1 MGQTR
6 DLGARRRI
14 RPFHGAGVPGAGAP
28 RPLCR
33 ESILLYF
40 AIWRYMEFL
49 MREFMAVAKALAD
62 ENRVRALMALRHQEL
77 CVCQLIE
84 LLELAP
90 STVSKHMAILKQARL
105 VDSRKDG
112 RWAFYRVAD
121 DEVPEAVAK
130 AAAWVIQSLANTR
143 QVRRDDARLEELL
156 RISPEDLCRR

>member
-1 MGQTR
+1 
-6 DLGARRRI
+6 
-14 RPFHGAGVPGAGAP
+14 
-28 RPLCR
+28 
-33 ESILLYF
+33 
-40 AIWRYMEFL
+40 

-112 RWAFYRVAD
+112 RWAYYRVAD
-121 DEVPEAVAK
+121 DEVPATAAK
-130 AAAWVIQSLANTR
+130 AAAWVIQSLADTR